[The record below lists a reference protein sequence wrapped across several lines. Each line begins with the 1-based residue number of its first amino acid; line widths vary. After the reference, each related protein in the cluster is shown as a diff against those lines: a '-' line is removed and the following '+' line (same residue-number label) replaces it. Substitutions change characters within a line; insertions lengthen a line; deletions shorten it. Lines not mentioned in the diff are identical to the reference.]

1 MNPAESIRVEVIYAT
16 PSRQPVYALAVAP
29 GATLEQAIRA
39 SGVMRDFPEIDLQKN
54 RVGIFGKLA
63 QGDRLLQDG
72 DRVEIYR
79 ALIGDPKEI
88 RRRRAAEGRTMGKR
102 GS

>member
-16 PSRQPVYALAVAP
+16 PDRQPVYVLAVAP
-29 GATLEQAIRA
+29 GTTLAQAIRA
-39 SGVMRDFPEIDLQKN
+39 SGVLRDFPEIDLERN
-54 RVGIFGKLA
+54 RVGVFGKLA
-63 QGDRLLQDG
+63 QGERVLRDG

-102 GS
+102 GD